1 MRAGR
6 AGGGVSAASVR
17 PQAGPA
23 AAGPS
28 IPEDVVDAA
37 IQWYV
42 LLASGAATAQDHAAL
57 VRWRAESATHAAAWS
72 RFEAM
77 GGRLQGGA
85 ARQAPAAAHAAL
97 TQAASASG
105 RRRALKT
112 LAWAG
117 LGGTAFYLAQAQLPW
132 RGQLAG
138 ALADLRTGTGE
149 RRSLVLED
157 GTHLQ
162 LNTATAVDLRFSA
175 GERRIVLREGEI
187 LVATAADALGRPLVV
202 ESPAGTLVPLGTRF
216 TVRHVA
222 DEADCSPTR
231 LAVIEGAVRIYADGR
246 PDGETA
252 LVMAGQQARFTR
264 KRIHAPAPLDEAGHS
279 WVDGTF
285 SAEGM
290 RLADLLADLGRYR
303 PGRLRCA
310 PQVADLRITGA
321 WPLDGPDATDRIL
334 DALARRL
341 PVRVSRY
348 TRYWVTVGPR

>member
-23 AAGPS
+23 AAEPS

-117 LGGTAFYLAQAQLPW
+117 LGGTAFYLAQTQLPW

-290 RLADLLADLGRYR
+290 RLADLLAELGRYR